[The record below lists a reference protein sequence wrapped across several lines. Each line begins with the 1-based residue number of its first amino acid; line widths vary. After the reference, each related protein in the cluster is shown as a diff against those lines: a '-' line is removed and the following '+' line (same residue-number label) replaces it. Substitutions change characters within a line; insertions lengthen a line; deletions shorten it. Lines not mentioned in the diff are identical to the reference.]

1 MARDASLALMFS
13 EVPIA
18 VARLA
23 LCLRTQRRIGSA
35 HALLHLRRLAAAC
48 LRQSLVDDSRSG
60 TAARRMAIAIV
71 QPLKE
76 LDDALAADRLPPPAI
91 ADTTFR
97 LSFVRFQLWQLG
109 RHFGVDG
116 MQAG

>member
-1 MARDASLALMFS
+1 MFS

-23 LCLRTQRRIGSA
+23 LCLRTQRRTGST

-48 LRQSLVDDSRSG
+48 LRQNLVDDSRAG
-60 TAARRMAIAIV
+60 TTAPHMAMALAE
-71 QPLKE
+71 PLKE

-91 ADTTFR
+91 AETTLR
-97 LSFVRFQLWQLG
+97 LSFVRFHLWQLG
-109 RHFGVDG
+109 RQLGFESISG
-116 MQAG
+116 